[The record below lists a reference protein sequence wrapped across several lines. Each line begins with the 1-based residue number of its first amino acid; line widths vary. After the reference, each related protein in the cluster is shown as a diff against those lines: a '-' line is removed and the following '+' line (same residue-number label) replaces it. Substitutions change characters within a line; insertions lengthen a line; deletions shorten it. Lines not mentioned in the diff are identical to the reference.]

1 MADRLPPSRYS
12 VVERGGR
19 LVVIDRETG
28 LTPLS
33 AAERMDLYDRKM
45 GIEPMRPVAREPAP
59 EAAPAAK
66 TPPTRTPPPTAR
78 PGNRMEAAVAA
89 MNRKQPWEDK
99 PKAAAAPPPP
109 RIPARSPSSTAA
121 AAGGR
126 KTIVTGKWWDAKGP
140 RTIELGEK
148 GQQALT
154 GGFVTIAVVFIIAS
168 IVALFNAPVIFFVG
182 VFLLFRFGSNILGPI
197 GAGII
202 DKAIAEKG

>member
-1 MADRLPPSRYS
+1 M
-12 VVERGGR
+12 
-19 LVVIDRETG
+19 VIDRETG

-140 RTIELGEK
+140 RTIELGPK
-148 GQQALT
+148 GQQVLS
-154 GGFVTIAVVFIIAS
+154 GGFVTLLLVMVIAAV
-168 IVALFNAPVIFFVG
+168 VALFIEPLLLFVG
-182 VFLLFRFGSNILGPI
+182 AFVLFRFGGNFLGPI
-197 GAGII
+197 GAGIV
-202 DKAIAEKG
+202 DKALAERN